1 MTPQS
6 HALPATL
13 LAMFT
18 AMGVAVALIP
28 SLNRLAFR
36 FGIVAKP
43 GPDRPHA
50 TATPLLGGV
59 AIMAGFALAI
69 WLFGSSI
76 AIPNLRLAWMFT
88 FAALLFA
95 VGLVD
100 DTVELRPRVKLFLQ
114 VVIIVL
120 FAAWG
125 PELDLLP
132 YHWMNVALTI
142 FWLVTTTNAFNAE
155 KATRPGSIHVSA
167 LRANQVRGVAD
178 RRAVRP

>member
-1 MTPQS
+1 MST
-6 HALPATL
+6 ALL
-13 LAMFT
+13 
-18 AMGVAVALIP
+18 VAAALIP
-28 SLNRLAFR
+28 FLNLLAFR

-50 TATPLLGGV
+50 TATPLRGGV

-69 WLFGSSI
+69 GLLGISI

-95 VGLVD
+95 LGLVD
-100 DTVELRPRVKLFLQ
+100 DAVELRPRVKLGWQ

-125 PELDLLP
+125 PELDLL
-132 YHWMNVALTI
+132 LIT
-142 FWLVTTTNAFNAE
+142 
-155 KATRPGSIHVSA
+155 G
-167 LRANQVRGVAD
+167 
-178 RRAVRP
+178 